1 MKSARMLGN
10 YVEYLAEQKGLS
22 VSDLSQ
28 ALGCDQNKVASFLKG
43 RAYASFSQIS
53 NLAKILGASV
63 ADLLAGDVH
72 HYNETVVDCM
82 NGFDNSQNR
91 EMVLD
96 LIDNYIDVIDAVSMQ

>member
-22 VSDLSQ
+22 ASDLGQ

-63 ADLLAGDVH
+63 ADLIAGDVQ

-82 NGFDNSQNR
+82 NGFDNPKNR

-96 LIDNYIDVIDAVSMQ
+96 LIDNYIDVIDAVSAQ

>member
-63 ADLLAGDVH
+63 TDLLAGDVH
-72 HYNETVVDCM
+72 HYKCVTES
-82 NGFDNSQNR
+82 NGGPSIRVLKNSGAMTC
-91 EMVLD
+91 EKG
-96 LIDNYIDVIDAVSMQ
+96 

>member
-10 YVEYLAEQKGLS
+10 YVEYLAGQKGLS

-28 ALGCDQNKVASFLKG
+28 ALGCDQRRVASFLKG

-63 ADLLAGDVH
+63 ADLIAGDVE

-82 NGFDNSQNR
+82 NGFDNPQNR

-96 LIDNYIDVIDAVSMQ
+96 LIDNYIDVIDAVSAQ